1 MYYEHFCVS
10 QYLYIVRNV
19 FFIIFIVIYIITV
32 PNVSPDS
39 LNSLPH
45 RCLEVIALSDKIKH
59 AFLISNKMMILFFFC
74 MFLAFSFIN

>member
-32 PNVSPDS
+32 PNAISPDS
-39 LNSLPH
+39 LNPLPH
-45 RCLEVIALSDKIKH
+45 RCLEVIALSDKTKH
-59 AFLISNKMMILFFFC
+59 AFLISNKMMIHFFF